1 MSEHLPRAE
10 DQPEDSFEDIPRR
23 SPEIRAVLANGIEAK
38 LNWYTTTVVFYPN
51 EYTHMDHI
59 QINDQEHELKGCMFG
74 VPDHMKNLFSQDFP
88 VLRAPEP
95 TRDVILTYLRWQR
108 EQLPDTPEAWGAQD

>member
-1 MSEHLPRAE
+1 MSEHLPRPE
-10 DQPEDSFEDIPRR
+10 NQPDDSFEDIPRR

-59 QINDQEHELKGCMFG
+59 QINDQELGLKGCMFG
-74 VPDHMKNLFSQDFP
+74 VPDHMENLFSHDFP

-108 EQLPDTPEAWGAQD
+108 DQLPDTPEAWGTQD